1 MTREQSRY
9 LSMYQGIDFDAY
21 KPEEPIPFVKSDD
34 ILSKVFAEV
43 FAVNPD
49 TGLPN
54 GDLSYFLSPDSNP
67 EIRMWLENNLLKPRM
82 KSSGTSLK
90 GVTDD
95 LIIEFSRSS
104 DESREAYAARLRS
117 IYDES
122 VKFMNEH
129 KSD

>member
-54 GDLSYFLSPDSNP
+54 GDLSYFLSPDANP

-95 LIIEFSRSS
+95 LINEFSRSS
-104 DESREAYAARLRS
+104 DESRAA
-117 IYDES
+117 
-122 VKFMNEH
+122 
-129 KSD
+129 